1 MTKDKKGTW
10 GGKRPNQTGRP
21 TLGDS
26 PRVQLHAM
34 IDPATKENLG
44 PVEIPIGM
52 VRIVQVKPKTS
63 TAIPVGE
70 LMIPPKPGDIVRH

>member
-34 IDPATKENLG
+34 IDPATKDRLNKESRRSG
-44 PVEIPIGM
+44 KSRGQVIDEIA
-52 VRIVQVKPKTS
+52 KT
-63 TAIPVGE
+63 
-70 LMIPPKPGDIVRH
+70 LK